1 MLRLSEIIGHVN
13 DKDITEKIH
22 ALEHQGLVELIS
34 LSEVDTQRKRL
45 RISTD
50 KGTDCAVTLNRNA
63 SLENGSVLL
72 LSAKRA
78 VVIRLKEIPWLVLEP
93 DSLSSAIELGFLA
106 GHHHWRVKFDGA
118 QLLVAIE
125 QAEDAYK
132 DRLIKF
138 LETGSIRIVG
148 YR

>member
-13 DKDITEKIH
+13 DIDIAERIH
-22 ALEHQGLVELIS
+22 ALEHQGLVEVIS
-34 LSEVDTQRKRL
+34 LNEVDTQRKRL
-45 RISTD
+45 RLSTD

-72 LSAKRA
+72 LCDKRA
-78 VVIRLKEIPWLVLEP
+78 IVIRLKEIPWLVLEP

-106 GHHHWRVKFDGA
+106 GHHHWRVKFEGS
-118 QLLVAIE
+118 QLLVAVE
-125 QAEDAYK
+125 QAEGIYK
-132 DRLIKF
+132 DRLSKY
-138 LETGSIRIVG
+138 LEMGSVRIVG